1 MREKVICQHYLFR
14 SGIFVET
21 LLDQKFIHDDDPVE
35 ILYKLYLNLEI
46 KYYFKN
52 LEKSKIVLIHI

>member
-46 KYYFKN
+46 KYHFKN
-52 LEKSKIVLIHI
+52 LA